1 MRSQGIVKD
10 RTFDTISS
18 IIALVLLLITLYP
31 LYFILI
37 ASFSNPD
44 LTNAGKVFLWPKG
57 ITLEGYRS
65 LLSESRVY
73 VGYRNTIIY
82 TLVGTLISVSLTM
95 TAGYALSQPA
105 FRGKRI
111 IHFLI
116 LFTMIFNGGLVPT
129 FLVVK
134 SMNLLDTLWAIV
146 LPSAVGV
153 WNLIITRTFLE
164 SNIPR
169 ELFEA
174 ASIDGCDHF
183 RFFFRVVLPLSPVIL
198 AVITLFYAVNQWN
211 GFFNALI
218 YLYDSD
224 RYPLQLYL
232 REILIQNQELA
243 MDPDAVNDMR
253 YRANLVKYSMI
264 IVASAPVLMVY
275 PFLQRFFVKGVMIG
289 SVKG

>member
-1 MRSQGIVKD
+1 MRPKGIIKD
-10 RTFDTISS
+10 RTFDAISS
-18 IIALVLLLITLYP
+18 LIAVIILLITLYP

-37 ASFSNPD
+37 ASISNPD
-44 LTNAGKVFLWPKG
+44 LTNAGKVVLWPKG
-57 ITLEGYRS
+57 VTLEGYRT
-65 LLSESRVY
+65 LLTEPRVY
-73 VGYRNTIIY
+73 TGYYNTIVY
-82 TLVGTLISVSLTM
+82 TIVGTAISVALTM
-95 TAGYALSQPA
+95 TCGYALSQPS
-105 FRGKRI
+105 FRGKKI
-111 IHFLI
+111 INFFI
-116 LFTMIFNGGLVPT
+116 MFTMIFNGGLVPT
-129 FLVVK
+129 FLLVK
-134 SMNLLDTLWAIV
+134 DLNMLDTIWAIV

-169 ELFEA
+169 DLYEA
-174 ASIDGCDHF
+174 ASLDGCDHV
-183 RFFFRVVLPLSPVIL
+183 RFFFQVVLPLSPVIL

-218 YLYDSD
+218 YLYDDS

-232 REILIQNQELA
+232 REILIQNQELS

-264 IVASAPVLMVY
+264 IVASAPVLAIY